1 MIFAKELG
9 GFVSVVT
16 CLLGL
21 TGAAQAQTPA
31 WPSKPVK
38 LVVPFPGGG
47 SADTLAR
54 IIGQELQ
61 ERLGQPFIVENRTG
75 AGGNIGTDAVA
86 KAAPDGSTLL
96 VTPSSIAIAPAL
108 YAKLTFDPVKDFEPI
123 TLVGNIPMV
132 VVVHPSFA
140 AKTMAELIAQAKAKP
155 GEISYASA
163 GFGTTNHLA
172 VELFK
177 TQTGIDLL
185 HVPYRG
191 NPLAMIDVI
200 AGQVPVFFDFVLTG
214 APHVKSGSVRA
225 LATTGA
231 QRSSVLPEVP
241 TAIEAGVTGFEAT
254 TWFGFYAPA
263 GTPKEIIAKL
273 NTEIAAILAMPA
285 VKAKLTGLGVEPMQ
299 GGPAA
304 LAELT
309 KNDLA
314 KWGPI
319 IQKAGIKL
327 E

>member
-1 MIFAKELG
+1 MTRTRSIVWAAAGLLA
-9 GFVSVVT
+9 
-16 CLLGL
+16 CLVP
-21 TGAAQAQTPA
+21 AQAQT
-31 WPSKPVK
+31 WPTRSVK

-47 SADTLAR
+47 SADTLSR

-61 ERLGQPFIVENRTG
+61 ERLGQPFVVENRTG

-86 KAAPDGSTLL
+86 RAAPDGATLL

-108 YAKLTFDPVKDFEPI
+108 YAKLTFDPVKDFEPV
-123 TLVGNIPMV
+123 TLVGSIPMV
-132 VVVHPSFA
+132 VVVHPSFP
-140 AKTMAELIAQAKAKP
+140 AKTLGELIAAAKAKP
-155 GEISYASA
+155 GAVNYASA

-177 TQTGIDLL
+177 AQTGIDLL

-191 NPLAMIDVI
+191 NPLAMVDVL

-214 APHVKSGSVRA
+214 APHVKGGGVRA

-231 QRSSVLPEVP
+231 QRSSVLPDVP
-241 TAIEAGVTGFEAT
+241 TAIEAGVAGFEAS
-254 TWFGFYAPA
+254 TWFGVYAPA
-263 GTPKEIIAKL
+263 GTPKEIIEKL
-273 NTEIAAILAMPA
+273 NREIAAILATPA
-285 VKAKLTGLGVEPMQ
+285 VKAKLAGLGVEPMQ

-304 LAELT
+304 LGELT
-309 KNDLA
+309 RSDLA

>member
-1 MIFAKELG
+1 MRGMLRKNTIF
-9 GFVSVVT
+9 
-16 CLLGL
+16 
-21 TGAAQAQTPA
+21 GAALLVAFSASMALAQS

-38 LVVPFPGGG
+38 LIVPFPGGG
-47 SADTLAR
+47 SADTLSR

-75 AGGNIGTDAVA
+75 AGGNIGTEAVA

-108 YAKLTFDPVKDFEPI
+108 YAKLGYDPVKDFEPV
-123 TLVGNIPMV
+123 TLVGSIPMV
-132 VVVHPSFA
+132 VVVHPSFP
-140 AKTMAELIAQAKAKP
+140 AKTMSELIAQAKSKP
-155 GEISYASA
+155 GQIGYASA

-177 TQTGIDLL
+177 AQTGVDLL

-231 QRSSVLPEVP
+231 QRSSVLPDVP
-241 TAIEAGVTGFEAT
+241 TAIEAGVKDFDAS
-254 TWFGFYAPA
+254 TWFAFYAPT
-263 GTPKEIIAKL
+263 GTPKEIVEKL
-273 NTEIAAILAMPA
+273 NAEITAILATPA
-285 VKAKLTGLGVEPMQ
+285 IKQKLAGLGVEPMQ

-304 LAELT
+304 LATLT

>member
-1 MIFAKELG
+1 MMISKRVF
-9 GFVSVVT
+9 
-16 CLLGL
+16 CLMSGL
-21 TGAAQAQTPA
+21 LALAAPAPVASQT
-31 WPSKPVK
+31 WPSRPVR
-38 LVVPFPGGG
+38 LIVPFPGGG

-54 IIGQELQ
+54 VIGQELQ
-61 ERLGQPFIVENRTG
+61 ERLGQPFVVENRTG

-86 KAAPDGSTLL
+86 KAAPDGATIL

-108 YAKLTFDPVKDFEPI
+108 YTKLTWDPVKDFEPV
-123 TLVGNIPMV
+123 TLVGSIPMV
-132 VVVHPSFA
+132 VVVHPTFP
-140 AKTMAELIAQAKAKP
+140 AKTLSELIVQAKARP
-155 GEISYASA
+155 GQISYASA

-177 TQTGIDLL
+177 TQTGIDLV

-191 NPLAMIDVI
+191 NPLAIVDVI

-231 QRSSVLPEVP
+231 RRSSVLPDVP
-241 TAIEAGVTGFEAT
+241 TAIEAGVAGFEAS

-263 GTPKEIIAKL
+263 GTPRDIVARLNSEIG
-273 NTEIAAILAMPA
+273 AILANPA
-285 VKAKLTGLGVEPMQ
+285 VRQKLAGLGVEPMQ
-299 GGPAA
+299 SGPET
-304 LAELT
+304 LAKLT
-309 KNDLA
+309 KDDLA

>member
-1 MIFAKELG
+1 MSLLKLSGIGFAALMA
-9 GFVSVVT
+9 
-16 CLLGL
+16 L
-21 TGAAQAQTPA
+21 TIPALAQA
-31 WPSKPVK
+31 WPSRPVR
-38 LVVPFPGGG
+38 LVVPFPAGG
-47 SADTLAR
+47 SADTLTR

-61 ERLGQPFIVENRTG
+61 ERLGQPFVVENRTG

-86 KAAPDGSTLL
+86 RAAADGSTLL

-108 YAKLTFDPVKDFEPI
+108 YAKLTFDPVKDFEPV
-123 TLVGNIPMV
+123 TLIGSIPMV
-132 VVVHPSFA
+132 VVVHPGFP
-140 AKTMAELIAQAKAKP
+140 AKTLTDLIAEAKAHP
-155 GEISYASA
+155 GKVSYASA

-177 TQTGIDLL
+177 VQTGIDML

-191 NPLAMIDVI
+191 NPLAIVDVI

-214 APHVKSGSVRA
+214 APHVKGGAVRA

-231 QRSSVLPEVP
+231 RRSGVLPDVP
-241 TAIEAGVTGFEAT
+241 TAMEAGVAGFEAS
-254 TWFGFYAPA
+254 TWFAFYAPA
-263 GTPKEIIAKL
+263 GTPKEIVGKL
-273 NTEIAAILAMPA
+273 NAEIATSLASPA
-285 VKAKLTGLGVEPMQ
+285 VRPKLASLGVEPMP

-304 LAELT
+304 LGELT
-309 KNDLA
+309 KSDLA

>member
-1 MIFAKELG
+1 MSMLKRA
-9 GFVSVVT
+9 GFGLVA
-16 CLLGL
+16 LLALSGQAL
-21 TGAAQAQTPA
+21 AQV

-38 LVVPFPGGG
+38 LIVPFPGGG

-61 ERLGQPFIVENRTG
+61 ERLGQPFVVENRTG

-86 KAAPDGSTLL
+86 KAAPDGATLL

-108 YAKLTFDPVKDFEPI
+108 YSKLTFDPVKDFEPV
-123 TLVGNIPMV
+123 TLVGSIPMV
-132 VVVHPSFA
+132 AVVHPAFP
-140 AKTMAELIAQAKAKP
+140 AKTLGELIAEAKKRP
-155 GEISYASA
+155 GQISYASA

-177 TQTGIDLL
+177 SQTGIDLV

-191 NPLAMIDVI
+191 NPLAMVDVI

-214 APHVKSGSVRA
+214 APHVKGGAVRA

-231 QRSSVLPEVP
+231 QRSGVLPEVP
-241 TAIEAGVTGFEAT
+241 TAIEAGVAGFEAS

-263 GTPKEIIAKL
+263 GTPKEIVAKL
-273 NTEIAAILAMPA
+273 NSEIATILAAPA
-285 VKAKLTGLGVEPMQ
+285 IKQKLAGLGVEPMQ

-304 LAELT
+304 LGDLT
-309 KNDLA
+309 RSDLA